1 MMLFGRQKPNQG
13 CLPIEAAENPPFP
26 SLTSLRHPEVEIKL
40 LKLAQLEFEEAVTYY
55 ESEQIGLGGRFRSEV
70 LRSISRIQQFPI
82 AYQQFSPGTRRCL
95 IAKFPYG
102 IIYHYS
108 PEQDEIVI
116 VAIAH
121 LHRRP
126 DYWVSRES

>member
-1 MMLFGRQKPNQG
+1 L
-13 CLPIEAAENPPFP
+13 
-26 SLTSLRHPEVEIKL
+26 
-40 LKLAQLEFEEAVTYY
+40 
-55 ESEQIGLGGRFRSEV
+55 
-70 LRSISRIQQFPI
+70 
-82 AYQQFSPGTRRCL
+82 FSPGTRRCL

-102 IIYHYS
+102 VIYHYS

>member
-1 MMLFGRQKPNQG
+1 M
-13 CLPIEAAENPPFP
+13 
-26 SLTSLRHPEVEIKL
+26 EVKL
-40 LKLAQLEFEEAVTYY
+40 LKLAQLEFEEAVSHY
-55 ESEQIGLGGRFRSEV
+55 ESEQAGLGSRFRSEV
-70 LRSISRIQQFPI
+70 IRSISRIRQFPV
-82 AYQQFSPGTRRCL
+82 AYQQFSPETRRCL

-102 IIYHYS
+102 IIYHFA

>member
-1 MMLFGRQKPNQG
+1 M
-13 CLPIEAAENPPFP
+13 
-26 SLTSLRHPEVEIKL
+26 EVKL
-40 LKLAQLEFEEAVTYY
+40 LKLAQLEFEAAVSHY
-55 ESEQIGLGGRFRSEV
+55 ESEQAGLGGQFRSEV
-70 LRSISRIQQFPI
+70 LRSIARIRQFPD
-82 AYQQFSPGTRRCL
+82 AYKQFSPGTRRCL

-102 IIYHYS
+102 IIYHCS
-108 PEQDEIVI
+108 PEQNEIVI